1 LVELITRA
9 KESGDYGALLD
20 AVPYVKWLGI
30 GGMLLEGEPIST
42 LHFREDLIGNPVLP
56 ALHGGTIG
64 ALLESAA
71 TFRLFWEAETV
82 VLPRIINLTVAY
94 LRPGR
99 PVETYAQRGDREAR
113 PARGHRAG
121 RGVAGGSQTAHRER
135 DRESLDRPAG
145 VTCSLSA

>member
-1 LVELITRA
+1 MNLVELIERA
-9 KESGDYGALLD
+9 KKSGDYGALLD

-30 GGMLLEGEPIST
+30 GGKLLEGEPIST
-42 LHFREDLIGNPVLP
+42 LQFREDLIGNPVLP

-82 VLPRIINLTVAY
+82 VLPRIINLSVAY

-99 PVETYAQRGDREAR
+99 PVETYAHAVIEKHGRRVVTVRVEAWQEDRKR
-113 PARGHRAG
+113 PIASGI
-121 RGVAGGSQTAHRER
+121 VNLLIVPPE
-135 DRESLDRPAG
+135 
-145 VTCSLSA
+145 